1 MTLTIATV
9 LSQRSTTIQ
18 TILLLTDS
26 TSGRLTSRS
35 MDLTLQIAQTTN
47 MNINICVPGKPCQEG
62 NMAAVKGHVFHANN
76 TQLKTYRSLVGSA
89 VFGEMKRHDLTITDK
104 SVSVM
109 VTFHFLHPK
118 SHFTTKGNRSASY
131 RHRYTKKPDI
141 DKLTRSVLDAL
152 TGIVYRDDSQ
162 VDYVLAQKKY
172 GLEPHTDIQIT
183 FSTEELP

>member
-1 MTLTIATV
+1 MT
-9 LSQRSTTIQ
+9 
-18 TILLLTDS
+18 
-26 TSGRLTSRS
+26 
-35 MDLTLQIAQTTN
+35 
-47 MNINICVPGKPCQEG
+47 
-62 NMAAVKGHVFHANN
+62 AVKGHVFHANDSK
-76 TQLKTYRSLVGSA
+76 LKTYRALVGNA
-89 VFGEMKRHDLTITDK
+89 MFNEMKKHDMHITDK
-104 SVSVM
+104 AVSID
-109 VTFHFLHPK
+109 VTFWFARPK